1 MPSAFVRQDQPL
13 PRGAASSAGTS
24 GRPAFVLP
32 PMRCRLASLAA
43 GLLTIGCG
51 GESAA
56 PPSPDEPSSG
66 AGRIAESESSPSDR
80 DVPRR
85 RRTIGHS
92 STGRSLDLVQVGDP
106 SSRSKVLVVGCIHGT
121 ECEGIGVA
129 RRLERGPAPRS
140 AQLSIVENLNPDGFA
155 REIRQNAS
163 GVDLNRNFPSEWRP
177 LGVPFDQY
185 HSGPRPLS
193 EPETRAAARLVRS
206 LRPDLT
212 IWFHQ
217 PEARVRAFGPSVR
230 AAREYARLAR
240 VAYDTVRWP
249 PGSAPNWQNRRF
261 PGTASFVVEL
271 PVGSLAPSDARRH
284 VRAIRELAR
293 QPLTLPARR

>member
-1 MPSAFVRQDQPL
+1 ML
-13 PRGAASSAGTS
+13 
-24 GRPAFVLP
+24 VLP
-32 PMRCRLASLAA
+32 LMRWLVTSLAA

-51 GESAA
+51 GGSAA
-56 PPSPDEPSSG
+56 PAPPREPSG
-66 AGRIAESESSPSDR
+66 AGRVAESESSPSDR
-80 DVPRR
+80 DDPRR
-85 RRTIGHS
+85 RRTIGR
-92 STGRSLDLVQVGDP
+92 STTGLAIDVVQVGDP
-106 SSRSKVLVVGCIHGT
+106 TSRTKVLVVGCIHGT
-121 ECEGIGVA
+121 ECEGIAVA
-129 RRLERGPAPRS
+129 RRLELGPAPRS

-155 REIRQNAS
+155 RGIRQNAD

-177 LGVPFDQY
+177 VGVPFDQY

-217 PEARVRAFGPSVR
+217 PEARVRAFGPSVG
-230 AAREYARLAR
+230 AARNYARLAR
-240 VAYDTVRWP
+240 APYDTVPWP

-271 PVGSLAPSDARRH
+271 PVGSLTTSAARRH
-284 VRAIRELAR
+284 ARAVRELAR

>member
-1 MPSAFVRQDQPL
+1 
-13 PRGAASSAGTS
+13 
-24 GRPAFVLP
+24 
-32 PMRCRLASLAA
+32 MRWLATSLAV
-43 GLLTIGCG
+43 GLLTTGCG
-51 GESAA
+51 GGSAA
-56 PPSPDEPSSG
+56 PAPSGEPFG
-66 AGRIAESESSPSDR
+66 AGRVPESESSTSNR
-80 DVPRR
+80 DDVRR
-85 RRTIGHS
+85 RRVIGHS
-92 STGRSLDLVQVGDP
+92 STGRAIDVIQVGDP
-106 SSRSKVLVVGCIHGT
+106 SSRSKVLVVGCIHGS
-121 ECEGIGVA
+121 ECEGVAVA
-129 RRLERGPAPRS
+129 RRLERGPAPRF

-155 REIRQNAS
+155 RGIRQNAD

-177 LGVPFDQY
+177 LGDPFDQY

-240 VAYDTVRWP
+240 VPYDTVRWP

-261 PGTASFVVEL
+261 PGAASFVVEL
-271 PVGSLAPSDARRH
+271 PVGSLATTDARRH
-284 VRAIRELAR
+284 ARAVRELAG
-293 QPLTLPARR
+293 